1 MGCFYT
7 RLYLP
12 FTFHPHPH
20 HPPPSPPS
28 ESKMKH
34 TSSSSTWREHLF
46 TLAGLARIVA
56 VVSLYIHAVPFL
68 LPSATTLPPT
78 TFILFAA
85 LQTAELVLRIPE
97 MFKMHT
103 LSGQIQSIG
112 MAVAYGVLV
121 VVYAVPY
128 IHREVRKKALVRGS
142 L

>member
-1 MGCFYT
+1 
-7 RLYLP
+7 
-12 FTFHPHPH
+12 
-20 HPPPSPPS
+20 
-28 ESKMKH
+28 MKH

-97 MFKMHT
+97 MIKMHT

-128 IHREVRKKALVRGS
+128 IQREVRKKALVRGS